1 MKKSAC
7 MPGAQHGLKHIKACI
22 FHGYELHNG
31 SAAVDMFSYPNGVV
45 LICPHIS
52 LEGSVP
58 STCRTSSECQGDGAL
73 TCALAVADA
82 FADICCSACH
92 AMHAQSL
99 ASRRLKRSMGTK
111 RGMCYPLAYEYPT
124 ELHGQL
130 FFPIVFSLFFPIVFS
145 RTIYTGDLKLLP

>member
-1 MKKSAC
+1 M
-7 MPGAQHGLKHIKACI
+7 HIKACI

-31 SAAVDMFSYPNGVV
+31 SAAVDMFFYPNDVV

-58 STCRTSSECQGDGAL
+58 STCRTSSKCQGDGAL

-99 ASRRLKRSMGTK
+99 ASKRLKRSMGTK

-124 ELHGQL
+124 ELHGCY
-130 FFPIVFSLFFPIVFS
+130 IK
-145 RTIYTGDLKLLP
+145 GDAEVVLVA

>member
-1 MKKSAC
+1 M
-7 MPGAQHGLKHIKACI
+7 HIKACI
-22 FHGYELHNG
+22 FHGYELHSG
-31 SAAVDMFSYPNGVV
+31 SAAVDMFSCPNGVV

-99 ASRRLKRSMGTK
+99 ASKRLKRSMGTK